1 MRFYK
6 WSLIKY
12 IYLIQLFLTWNIYD
26 TVYCDYSQQI
36 VALAV
41 WPALV
46 LRNRP
51 QNLVLAL
58 PIAVGTVLSTP
69 WGI

>member
-1 MRFYK
+1 M
-6 WSLIKY
+6 
-12 IYLIQLFLTWNIYD
+12 IQLFLTWNIYD
-26 TVYCDYSQQI
+26 TVYCDYLQQT
-36 VALAV
+36 VMLAV
-41 WPALV
+41 WPELV

-51 QNLVLAL
+51 QNLVLAV